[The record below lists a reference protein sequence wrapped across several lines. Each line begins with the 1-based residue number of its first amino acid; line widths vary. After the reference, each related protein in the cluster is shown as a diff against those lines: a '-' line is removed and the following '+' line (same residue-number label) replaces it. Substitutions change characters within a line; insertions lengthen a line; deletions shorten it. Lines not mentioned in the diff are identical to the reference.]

1 MAILKSDIITARE
14 ALAYSDK
21 TGADG
26 IKIGAN
32 ILLATAV
39 ITLASTTAAN
49 DLFELVDLPAGVEVV
64 PQLSHVTLAN
74 PGTTLTVDIGDDLD
88 DDRYADGIVL
98 SAGGRIPFASTA
110 ATVGDAV
117 ANPHKT
123 KATTRIRA
131 KVMTASAINANVK
144 AVFTIAY
151 RITG

>member
-32 ILLATAV
+32 VLLATAV
-39 ITLASTTAAN
+39 IELTAETTAN
-49 DLFELVDLPAGVEVV
+49 DLLELVDLPAGVEVV
-64 PQLSHVTLAN
+64 PQLSHVTLPN
-74 PGTTLTVDIGDDLD
+74 PGTTLTVDIGDALD
-88 DDRYADGIVL
+88 EDRYADGIVL
-98 SAGGRIPFASTA
+98 SAGGQVAFTS
-110 ATVGDAV
+110 ATLPAAV
-117 ANPHKT
+117 AVPHKT

-131 KVMTASAINANVK
+131 KVMTAATITAGTK
-144 AVFTIAY
+144 ATFTIAY